1 MNRAEQLKQ
10 GCAEL
15 SLELESSQ
23 LVQLLD
29 YLDLVEKWNRTYN
42 LTAAMGPA
50 DMVSRHLLDS
60 LALLPHVRGG
70 SLLDIGTGA
79 GLPGIPLA
87 IALPETRVVMLDS
100 TGKKVQFLNHVIR
113 NLGLDNASAV
123 HDRIESYRADLIP
136 DTITARA
143 LAALPQIVDW
153 CEHLVGPETRLL
165 AMKGRY
171 PEQELLALPA
181 GFMIDEVLALNVPGE
196 SAERHLVIVCRD
208 KTIDISK
215 KK

>member
-1 MNRAEQLKQ
+1 MNREILEQ
-10 GCAEL
+10 GCAQL
-15 SLELESSQ
+15 SLQLDNSQ
-23 LVQLLD
+23 IVQLLD
-29 YLDLVEKWNRTYN
+29 YLGLVEKWNRTYN
-42 LTAAMGPA
+42 LTAAMAPA

-60 LALLPHVRGG
+60 LALMPHIRGD
-70 SLLDIGTGA
+70 SILDVGTGA

-87 IALPETRVVMLDS
+87 VALPNARVALLDS
-100 TGKKVQFLNHVIR
+100 AGKKVRFLNHVIR
-113 NLGLDNASAV
+113 TLGLTNASTVPERA
-123 HDRIESYRADLIP
+123 EAYRPEQLP

-143 LAALPQIVDW
+143 VAALPRVVQL
-153 CEHLVGPETRLL
+153 CEHLVGPDTRLL

-181 GFMIDEVLALNVPGE
+181 GFMIDEVLALDVPGE